1 MQAYFVYSKLS
12 KPMDRQKRSGE
23 GRRCKDAVLRK
34 SKRPVLAAVLQV
46 HHVGVKPV
54 LRIELVGTPLLGHS
68 AVSQHDDLVRARDGT
83 HPVRDDQDRLA
94 ADQAG
99 QRRLDERLVLDVQTG
114 RRLVEQDD
122 GRILEEGARNGNAL
136 ALAARKGAAVFADV
150 GVSLVR
156 ELFGKFV
163 AVGKLCRREDL
174 LIRRVLAAE
183 ADILQNGIVKQR
195 DVLENDGIQAHELFR
210 VDL

>member
-1 MQAYFVYSKLS
+1 MGAASATPEEYQYTYKSIKQHHTMQQEHWRDIFCRAEVRKVQAYFVYSKLS

-23 GRRCKDAVLRK
+23 GRSCSVSFSMSSLAVASSSRMMGASLRK
-34 SKRPVLAAVLQV
+34 
-46 HHVGVKPV
+46 
-54 LRIELVGTPLLGHS
+54 
-68 AVSQHDDLVRARDGT
+68 ARS
-83 HPVRDDQDRLA
+83 
-94 ADQAG
+94 
-99 QRRLDERLVLDVQTG
+99 
-114 RRLVEQDD
+114 
-122 GRILEEGARNGNAL
+122 GNAL

-150 GVSLVR
+150 GVPLVR

-195 DVLENDGIQAHELFR
+195 DVLENDRIQAHKFFR

>member
-1 MQAYFVYSKLS
+1 M
-12 KPMDRQKRSGE
+12 
-23 GRRCKDAVLRK
+23 
-34 SKRPVLAAVLQV
+34 
-46 HHVGVKPV
+46 GVKPV
-54 LRIELVGTPLLGHS
+54 LRIELVGTPLLGHNT
-68 AVSQHDDLVRARDGT
+68 VSQHDDLVRSRDGT
-83 HPVRDDQDRLA
+83 HPVRDDQDRLV

-136 ALAARKGAAVFADV
+136 ALTARKGAAVFADV
-150 GVSLVR
+150 GVPLVR

-174 LIRRVLAAE
+174 LIRRILAAE

-195 DVLENDGIQAHELFR
+195 DVLENDGIQAHEFFR

>member
-1 MQAYFVYSKLS
+1 M
-12 KPMDRQKRSGE
+12 
-23 GRRCKDAVLRK
+23 
-34 SKRPVLAAVLQV
+34 
-46 HHVGVKPV
+46 GVKPV
-54 LRIELVGTPLLGHS
+54 LRIELVGTPLLGHN
-68 AVSQHDDLVRARDGT
+68 AVSQHDDLVRSRDGT

-94 ADQAG
+94 ADQTG

-150 GVSLVR
+150 GVPLVR

-163 AVGKLCRREDL
+163 AVGKLCRRGTSSS
-174 LIRRVLAAE
+174 VASLAAE

-195 DVLENDGIQAHELFR
+195 DVLEN
-210 VDL
+210 